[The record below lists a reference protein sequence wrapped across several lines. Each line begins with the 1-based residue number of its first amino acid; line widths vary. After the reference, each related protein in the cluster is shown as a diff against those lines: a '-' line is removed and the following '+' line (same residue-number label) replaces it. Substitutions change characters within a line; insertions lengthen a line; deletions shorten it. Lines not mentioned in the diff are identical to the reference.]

1 MENQQTTYQLT
12 SLNMPLIATLFAL
25 ELLKLYQ
32 TVWHTNMIPNDWG
45 HSKLVALWKGP
56 SKGKSNDPS
65 SYRGLQIGS
74 TFCKIMVMI
83 IINRWRSW
91 YEDQLMD
98 QQQGFRRAR
107 GTTDGIFIVKRV
119 QQITEKMKKK
129 QYMLFLLTSAQHL
142 ITLEENGCS
151 NQ

>member
-1 MENQQTTYQLT
+1 
-12 SLNMPLIATLFAL
+12 
-25 ELLKLYQ
+25 
-32 TVWHTNMIPNDWG
+32 MIPNDWG

-91 YEDQLMD
+91 YEEQLMD

-119 QQITEKMKKK
+119 QQITEKMKKPVYALFVDLSAAFDHVRRK
-129 QYMLFLLTSAQHL
+129 WMFKSIKNRHAKESDKNLFKCLKHYMNIPPQP
-142 ITLEENGCS
+142 
-151 NQ
+151 